1 MDSEQRLQTAKRNT
15 IFKQP
20 ISVLDMLF
28 KYFAKLGDHSI
39 WKKNSNSQALPETL
53 NKKLP
58 ESVADVEVGESL
70 NLY

>member
-20 ISVLDMLF
+20 NSVSEMLL
-28 KYFAKLGDHSI
+28 KSFAKLGDHSI
-39 WKKNSNSQALPETL
+39 WQKKSNSQALPETL

>member
-1 MDSEQRLQTAKRNT
+1 MQSHNQTARQT
-15 IFKQP
+15 CL
-20 ISVLDMLF
+20 ISTQV
-28 KYFAKLGDHSI
+28 DHFNMRCM
-39 WKKNSNSQALPETL
+39 KKKSSNSQALPETL